1 MKKINRPVMVLLLSL
16 ILSAPIYAGDILMG
30 ITTDPPA
37 PSQQASTGQT
47 TRGTDGA
54 EAAPAQKSA
63 SEFVV
68 QLVTSILSIF

>member
-1 MKKINRPVMVLLLSL
+1 MALLLFL
-16 ILSAPIYAGDILMG
+16 TLSAPIYAGDILMG

-47 TRGTDGA
+47 ARGKDDA
-54 EAAPAQKSA
+54 ETAPAQNSA